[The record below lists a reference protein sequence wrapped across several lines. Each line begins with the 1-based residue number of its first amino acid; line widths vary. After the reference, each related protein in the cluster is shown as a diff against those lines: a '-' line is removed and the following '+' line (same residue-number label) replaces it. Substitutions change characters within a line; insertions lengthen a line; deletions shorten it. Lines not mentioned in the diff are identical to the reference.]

1 MGCEKQNESEPSDDA
16 SKGIRLPQNYT
27 RRVSVGQEQR
37 RNWKCILLA
46 GRRKGGWST
55 QSGNCAEL
63 GNLERHA
70 NRKGASREKVRPKVE
85 MGVQGADLPVVA
97 KKLL

>member
-37 RNWKCILLA
+37 RNWKCRLLA
-46 GRRKGGWST
+46 GRRKGGWNSHQAT
-55 QSGNCAEL
+55 VLNL
-63 GNLERHA
+63 GTL
-70 NRKGASREKVRPKVE
+70 GVMPIEKVQAV
-85 MGVQGADLPVVA
+85 
-97 KKLL
+97 KK